1 MAYERQFKVT
11 GKVISSGLGS
21 ASTGTEQV
29 CVLFGYK
36 HPDGDERT
44 INWYGYFSSDKST
57 EIADEALTNL
67 GWNPAENAYAYNSL
81 NGDDSP
87 LVGKTAQLV
96 LDYED
101 DRDGQERLKVKFV
114 NRGGGG
120 LGLKERMSPEDAA
133 AFAAKRR
140 AMAGGAPVAS
150 ARPKPAQPPAK
161 QENAFRNP
169 TPEQRAAATRP
180 AGADAEFDDIPF

>member
-11 GKVISSGLGS
+11 GKVISSGLGQ
-21 ASTGTEQV
+21 ATTGTEQV
-29 CVLFGYK
+29 CVLFEYR
-36 HPDGDERT
+36 HPEGDTRT

-67 GWNPAENAYAYNSL
+67 GWNPAENTYAYNLL

-87 LVGKTAQLV
+87 LIGKTAQLV

-101 DRDGQERLKVKFV
+101 NRDGQERLKVKFV

-133 AFAAKRR
+133 AFAARRR

-150 ARPKPAQPPAK
+150 ARPKPVAAPRGPSP
-161 QENAFRNP
+161 E
-169 TPEQRAAATRP
+169 EQRKAVEKDVFE
-180 AGADAEFDDIPF
+180 GESDIPF

>member
-44 INWYGYFSSDKST
+44 INWYGYFT
-57 EIADEALTNL
+57 ERGTEYADEALTNM
-67 GWNPAENAYAYNSL
+67 GWNPAENAYAYNLL

-150 ARPKPAQPPAK
+150 ARPKPAAVPFGRSP
-161 QENAFRNP
+161 E
-169 TPEQRAAATRP
+169 EQRKAVEKDVFE
-180 AGADAEFDDIPF
+180 GESDLPF

>member
-11 GKVISSGLGS
+11 GKVISSGLGR

-29 CVLFGYK
+29 CVLFAYK
-36 HPDGDERT
+36 APSGEERT
-44 INWYGYFSSDKST
+44 INWYGYFS
-57 EIADEALTNL
+57 ERAVEYADEALTNM
-67 GWNPAENAYAYNSL
+67 GWNPAENAYAYNLL

-87 LVGKTAQLV
+87 LIGKTAQLV
-96 LDYED
+96 LDYEPD
-101 DRDGQERLKVKFV
+101 DQSETGERLKVKFV

-133 AFAAKRR
+133 AFAARRR

-150 ARPKPAQPPAK
+150 ARPKPVAAPRGPSP
-161 QENAFRNP
+161 E
-169 TPEQRAAATRP
+169 EQRKAVEK
-180 AGADAEFDDIPF
+180 DVFDGESDYPF